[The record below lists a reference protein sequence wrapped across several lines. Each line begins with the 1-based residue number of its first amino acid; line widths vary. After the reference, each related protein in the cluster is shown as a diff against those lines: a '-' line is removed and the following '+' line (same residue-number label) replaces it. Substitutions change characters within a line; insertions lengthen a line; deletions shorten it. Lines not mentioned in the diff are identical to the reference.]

1 MDSARVQ
8 WGIAAPNRV
17 LFAMAQPKIDQLET
31 VSVRFCGDSGDGMQM
46 TGSHFTDSVA
56 QAGNDFATAPNFPSE
71 IRAPKGTIFG
81 VSGFQVQFASTDIHT
96 PGDVV
101 QAMVAMNPAGFKSN
115 IGDVEH
121 GGIVIVNEDEF
132 DKKHLEKCGYEE
144 GYNPL
149 DDDEVTSQFK
159 IVRVPMS
166 RLTRESLIDETEN
179 ISVKDIDRCRNMF
192 ALGVV
197 SWLYSRDIGPTIDRL
212 QMYFGEV
219 KNKQHIADLNIR
231 AIKAG
236 YYFGETAEL
245 FPSRYDVAPASHHPG
260 EYRRISGNEALVLG
274 LTTAASKA
282 NKDLLYASY
291 PITPASDVLHGL
303 ARLKHHGIRTFQAED
318 EIASVMAAIGA
329 SFAGDIAVSG
339 TSGPGLA
346 LKSEAIGLAVI
357 MELPLVILNVQRAGP
372 ATGMPTKSE
381 QADLL
386 QAMYG
391 RTGECPVIVLAA
403 SSPSDCFETAI
414 EAVRL
419 AVRAMC
425 PVILLSEGTI
435 ANAAEPWRIPNV
447 ASIPEIE
454 TSHPSEN
461 DDRFQPYNRDSE
473 TLVRGWAIPGTPQ
486 LEHRLGG
493 LEKEDGSG
501 NVCYDH
507 DNHAKMTKIR
517 SEKIQRLQSVIPELQ
532 VEGEGETLILG
543 WGGTRGSILTAAAE
557 LRTQGLNVATAHLR
571 HINPFPRNL
580 GEVLSSYK
588 KIIIPEINSGQ
599 LRSLIRSEF
608 LVDAIG
614 INNLSARSFFV
625 QELVEQIELI
635 VKGGSQ

>member
-1 MDSARVQ
+1 MT
-8 WGIAAPNRV
+8 P
-17 LFAMAQPKIDQLET
+17 PKINQLET

-56 QAGNDFATAPNFPSE
+56 LAGNDFATAPDFPSE

-101 QAMVAMNPAGFKSN
+101 HAMVAMNPAGFKSN

-121 GGIVIVNEDEF
+121 GGTVIVNEDEF
-132 DKKHLEKCGYEE
+132 DTKHLEKCGYAE

-149 DDDEVTSQFK
+149 DDDDITSRYK

-166 RLTRESLIDETEN
+166 RLTRESLIDETKET
-179 ISVKDIDRCRNMF
+179 SVKDIDRCRNMF
-192 ALGVV
+192 ALGIV
-197 SWLYSRDIGPTIDRL
+197 SWLYSRDIQPTIDRL
-212 QMYFGEV
+212 QTYFGGE
-219 KNKQHIADLNIR
+219 KNKQHIADLNVR

-236 YYFGETAEL
+236 FYFGETAEL
-245 FPSRYDVAPASHHPG
+245 FPSRYNVAPANHLPG

-274 LTTAASKA
+274 LTTAAAKA

-303 ARLKHHGIRTFQAED
+303 ARLKQHGIRTFQAED
-318 EIASVMAAIGA
+318 EIAAVMAAIGA

-357 MELPLVILNVQRAGP
+357 MELPLIILNVQRAGP

-381 QADLL
+381 QADLH
-386 QAMYG
+386 QAMFG
-391 RTGECPVIVLAA
+391 RSGESPVIVLAA
-403 SSPSDCFETAI
+403 SSPSDCFEMAV

-419 AVRAMC
+419 SVRAMC

-435 ANAAEPWRIPNV
+435 ANAAEPWKVPAVSDIPT
-447 ASIPEIE
+447 IE
-454 TSHPSEN
+454 TSHPCANTEN
-461 DDRFQPYNRDSE
+461 FQPYNRDSE
-473 TLVRGWAIPGTPQ
+473 TLAREWATPGTAG

-507 DNHAKMTKIR
+507 DNHAKMTNIR
-517 SEKIQRLQSVIPELQ
+517 AEKIQRLQEVIPELEVEGA
-532 VEGEGETLILG
+532 VEGEGETLVLG
-543 WGGTRGSILTAAAE
+543 WGGTRGSILTAANQ
-557 LRTQGLNVATAHLR
+557 LRENGTQVATAHLR
-571 HINPFPRNL
+571 YLNPFPRNL
-580 GEVLSSYK
+580 GDVVRNYK
-588 KIIIPEINSGQ
+588 RVIIPEINDGQ
-599 LRSLIRSEF
+599 LCSLIRSEF
-608 LVDAIG
+608 LIDAIG
-614 INNLSARSFFV
+614 IHNLTAKSFFV
-625 QELVEQIELI
+625 GELAEQIESI
-635 VKGGSQ
+635 IKERT